1 MMIQAQEELNNSNKN
16 TRDNKIETYGLKYFQ
31 EKFENKYPPTMLG
44 EKKGVRPIKVSV
56 SLYQKILMEY
66 LDIYFK
72 EIYFLDGPSYFLYT
86 GILTKVKYRP
96 RVIMNR
102 GIRKIISSSIGFMWY
117 HRPSELFFL
126 CCQLKKLTG
135 SSNRIPQIEKIYKN
149 NFDINLIV
157 NFEDAIEQQRINNN
171 NYIL

>member
-1 MMIQAQEELNNSNKN
+1 MTNNNQEEQKLKKPH
-16 TRDNKIETYGLKYFQ
+16 RYEEVYGVKYFHEQ
-31 EKFENKYPPTMLG
+31 FKKKYPPTMLG
-44 EKKGVRPIKVSV
+44 EKKGVRPKKISR

-72 EIYFLDGPSYFLYT
+72 EIYFLEGPSYFLYT
-86 GILTKVKYRP
+86 GDFTKVKYRP
-96 RVIMNR
+96 RVIINK
-102 GIRKIISSSIGFMWY
+102 GIKKIISSSIGFMWY

-126 CCQLKKLTG
+126 CCKLKKLTG
-135 SSNRIPQIEKIYKN
+135 NTNRLTLIEKIYKN

-157 NFEDAIEQQRINNN
+157 NFEDAIEEQRKNNN